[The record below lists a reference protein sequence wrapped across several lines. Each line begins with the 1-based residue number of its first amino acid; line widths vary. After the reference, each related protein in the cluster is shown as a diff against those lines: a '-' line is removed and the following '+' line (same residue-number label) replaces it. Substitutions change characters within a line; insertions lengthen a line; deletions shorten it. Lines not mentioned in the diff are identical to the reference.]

1 MQYKLGTTIEI
12 KVTPNA
18 KRSDIVELNDE
29 IKVYVTAAPED
40 GKANKAVERV
50 FKKKKGVRVVIV
62 SGHLSR
68 FKRIQILG

>member
-18 KRSDIVELNDE
+18 KRNDIVELNDE